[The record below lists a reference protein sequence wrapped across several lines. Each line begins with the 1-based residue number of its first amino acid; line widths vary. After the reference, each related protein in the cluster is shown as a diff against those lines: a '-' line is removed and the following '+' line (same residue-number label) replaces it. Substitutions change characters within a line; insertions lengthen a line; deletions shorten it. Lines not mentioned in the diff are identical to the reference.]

1 MPNKALFT
9 LKIFFSSFF
18 HVNYLLKTFFPPVE
32 FIIFWI
38 GLIVFTWFC
47 LTCSFMPHIFSKW
60 VEQSSG
66 IIRFR
71 LMCSLLEKYFLCN
84 WYYVHSIASL
94 QETHD
99 VWCLLSVNI
108 IVDNSS
114 GVMDLSHTLQK
125 PAWIFCL
132 CFQSHW
138 CSLSRLI
145 ILLEALKWW
154 FL

>member
-9 LKIFFSSFF
+9 LKIFSPHFVMSITYWR
-18 HVNYLLKTFFPPVE
+18 HFFPPVE

-99 VWCLLSVNI
+99 VWYLLSVNI
-108 IVDNSS
+108 IVDNW
-114 GVMDLSHTLQK
+114 VQELWIWVTLCK
-125 PAWIFCL
+125 NLHEYFACVFKVTDIHCPGWLFY
-132 CFQSHW
+132 
-138 CSLSRLI
+138 
-145 ILLEALKWW
+145 
-154 FL
+154 